1 MAIGDDR
8 FGINRELRP
17 GSGGG
22 ESSNG
27 LYSNSSTSNTQ
38 SNSNIGPDRFGP
50 DRTGNSSSGNGNGS
64 TRSGGGQ
71 AAQSLLGG
79 WWQNRMAKKQRAWE
93 EQQNTLAYERSLPWN
108 STSAL
113 GRVTFDPETKGMLQ
127 QLSPEM
133 QELMGNYLGL
143 SNRAS
148 EELDAMYDDPDKMAR
163 DQYNKFLAFND
174 DAYNQTRLNAKE
186 HAIATGRG
194 GGSQGYYDQ
203 LAVDA
208 GINKDKQVGLYNSVG
223 EGMKYRQMLGNESST
238 FGQLGKDVASSLSG
252 QADLGRA
259 IGQGSNVNTKLDP
272 FASRNYTDTKSN
284 MLSSFMGDM
293 YGRKKRYNQDGKVI
307 QDEEPGWWNSNNTNN
322 KGYSL
327 FKRT

>member
-1 MAIGDDR
+1 MAEGYDKAAYGGQVKDSKSTR
-8 FGINRELRP
+8 NTKN
-17 GSGGG
+17 GG
-22 ESSNG
+22 ESNINLSDLFDIVGG
-27 LYSNSSTSNTQ
+27 L
-38 SNSNIGPDRFGP
+38 F
-50 DRTGNSSSGNGNGS
+50 TGNK
-64 TRSGGGQ
+64 Q
-71 AAQSLLGG
+71 KKIAEE
-79 WWQNRMAKKQRAWE
+79 NRAYQE
-93 EQQNTLAYERSLPWN
+93 ERERVAYERSLPWN

-113 GRVTFDPETKGMLQ
+113 GRVTFDPETKEMLQ